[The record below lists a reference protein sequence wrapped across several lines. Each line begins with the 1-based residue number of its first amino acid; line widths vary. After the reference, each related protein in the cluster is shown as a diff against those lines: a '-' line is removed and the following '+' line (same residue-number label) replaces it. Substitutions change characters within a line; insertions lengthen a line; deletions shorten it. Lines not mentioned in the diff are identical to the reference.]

1 MINTVYDDMS
11 YNIKVM
17 WIHHKTREI
26 QFYVIIKPEN
36 PLNLEAWYCFIQQE
50 MSNESLKQVIMFLK
64 TVTDCIFFY
73 IKIN

>member
-11 YNIKVM
+11 YNINVM

-36 PLNLEAWYCFIQQE
+36 PLNLE
-50 MSNESLKQVIMFLK
+50 V
-64 TVTDCIFFY
+64 
-73 IKIN
+73 